1 MAVNQTTSTLSPNL
15 HVYYLK
21 KLLDTLN
28 RDKVIEPLA
37 QQSITIPK
45 GNGQQAKWL
54 RYDEF
59 NVSDPSL
66 FLLTESTIPSEAST
80 TTRNITATALQY
92 GTYFGVSDKLKYTA
106 IDPVIESLTERLG
119 EHASQLIELLCRNE
133 LDSNGA
139 NQFANGKANL
149 AATGAG
155 DVLTAKELLRAMI
168 AFKKAS
174 VGPHETEKS
183 YVAILHPACA
193 GDMMNDTNVGSWSD
207 LNKST
212 PAGRDQILNAKE
224 GMCYGVK
231 VKTSDLISSTTT
243 GTLGSATVY
252 SNLILGKGAFG
263 TVKLGKENVEFHTY
277 TEGSTANPL
286 AQFSTVGY
294 KALGFVPKYFGG
306 SSNGTADRVIRIRAA
321 SNF

>member
-1 MAVNQTTSTLSPNL
+1 MAVNQTTSTLSSNL

-21 KLLDTLN
+21 KLLDTLG

-37 QQSITIPK
+37 VSSITIPK

-59 NVSDPSL
+59 NVSDPSVY
-66 FLLTESTIPSEAST
+66 LLTESVIPSEAST

-106 IDPVIESLTERLG
+106 IDPVLESLTERLG
-119 EHASQLIELLCRNE
+119 EHSGQLTELLCRNE
-133 LDSNGA
+133 LDTNGA

-155 DVLTAKELLRAMI
+155 DVLTARELLKAMI
-168 AFKKAS
+168 TFKKNS
-174 VGPHETEKS
+174 VPAHESGS
-183 YVAILHPACA
+183 YVAIIHPACA
-193 GDMMNDTNVGSWSD
+193 GDLMADTNVGSWSD
-207 LNKST
+207 VNKYV
-212 PAGRDQILNAKE
+212 PAGRDQIMNAKE

-231 VKTSDLISSTTT
+231 VRTSDLISSTTT

-252 SNLILGKGAFG
+252 SNLVFGKAAFG
-263 TVKLGKENVEFHTY
+263 TVSLSKENVQFYTY
-277 TEGSTANPL
+277 NEGNTGNPL
-286 AQFSTVGY
+286 DQYSTVGY
-294 KALGFVPKYFGG
+294 KLLGYVPKYFGG
-306 SSNGTADRVIRIRAA
+306 VSNGTADRVIRVRAA

>member
-1 MAVNQTTSTLSPNL
+1 MAVNHTTSTLSANL
-15 HVYYLK
+15 HVYYVK
-21 KLLDTLN
+21 KLLDTLG

-59 NVSDPSL
+59 NCSDPTT
-66 FLLTESTIPSEAST
+66 FLLTESVIPSEST
-80 TTRNITATALQY
+80 LTTRNITATALQY
-92 GTYFGVSDKLKYTA
+92 GTYVAASDKLVYTA
-106 IDPVIESLTERLG
+106 IDPVMESMAERLG
-119 EHASQLIELLCRNE
+119 EHGGQLVELLARNE
-133 LDSNGA
+133 CDSNGA

-155 DVLTAKELLRAMI
+155 DVLTAKELLKAMI
-168 AFKKAS
+168 TFKKAS
-174 VGPHETEKS
+174 VPAHESGS
-183 YVAILHPACA
+183 YVAVIHPACA
-193 GDMMNDTNVGSWSD
+193 GDLMNDTNMGGWAD
-207 LNKST
+207 LNKFV

-243 GTLGSATVY
+243 GTLGSALVY
-252 SNLILGKGAFG
+252 SNLVFGKQAFG
-263 TVKLGKENVEFHTY
+263 CVKLGKENLEFHTY
-277 TEGSTANPL
+277 SEGSTANPL
-286 AQFSTVGY
+286 QQFSTTGY
-294 KALGFVPKYFGG
+294 KALGLVFKAFGG
-306 SSNGTADRVIRIRAA
+306 SSNGTSDRIIRVRAA